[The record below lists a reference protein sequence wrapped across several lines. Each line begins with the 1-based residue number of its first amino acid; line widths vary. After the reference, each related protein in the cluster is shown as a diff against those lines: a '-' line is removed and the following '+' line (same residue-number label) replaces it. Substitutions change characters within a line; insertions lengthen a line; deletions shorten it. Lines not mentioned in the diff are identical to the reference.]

1 MQPLP
6 QLGIVAPLG
15 LMAAA
20 PQLERSPSARL
31 RPNARRNQRRFSA
44 SCHNRFPETDT
55 VNPVLPDSS
64 RARTDVTSPFRRC
77 GAPASACGNASG
89 HASPRSPEV
98 RERYLPIED
107 LVSERSGR
115 QRRTRTIGPD
125 NQGGPDARDVL
136 EDEIQRLLMT
146 TAGNGSTGFQLL
158 TFSSP
163 RERGSTDETLPGQST
178 LKWSCGFS
186 VE

>member
-1 MQPLP
+1 M
-6 QLGIVAPLG
+6 
-15 LMAAA
+15 
-20 PQLERSPSARL
+20 
-31 RPNARRNQRRFSA
+31 
-44 SCHNRFPETDT
+44 
-55 VNPVLPDSS
+55 
-64 RARTDVTSPFRRC
+64 
-77 GAPASACGNASG
+77 
-89 HASPRSPEV
+89 

-146 TAGNGSTGFQLL
+146 TAGNGSTGLQLL